1 VQGSNAFSRRSFLT
15 GSSALA
21 ALGVLTL
28 AGCSTTVQGA
38 SSGGGGAAAHGTKV
52 KTLNFYNNVLG
63 EAGQS
68 QAWQDMI
75 DNFQAGNSSTIKSVV
90 YPSAQAATQLA
101 LTARSG
107 NLVGVGQAGPWQVLT
122 PFNILAD
129 LSDLASGLNIPQGI
143 LDSYTIDGKL
153 LALPQYAGGIGLVA
167 DGAIAQSVG
176 LKSGLT
182 TDQFAT
188 ALERI
193 KSQDKTMI
201 PYAAVT
207 KSDLKDIVP
216 WMWEFGSEVV
226 DDKLNVSIGDAGSVA
241 AVNWYKG
248 LLKQGLIQAN
258 VARADARILFARGQT
273 PLYDDAPLAATFVV
287 TNGGKQSLIDNITA
301 IARPTR
307 SGGPSLNRSW
317 GGGLFATT
325 GAGEVTSREFIKFLV
340 NDVASATVLFEES
353 ALAPASKSIAA
364 KIPTITKNKFQ
375 SAFRTNVTEHAKA
388 TGYDK
393 IAVAAQIDTT
403 IANSVA
409 AILAGQTSTQSGLNT
424 LKTQVEALIKAN
436 K

>member
-1 VQGSNAFSRRSFLT
+1 VQGSNAFTRRSFLT
-15 GSSALA
+15 GSSAVA

-28 AGCSTTVQGA
+28 AGCSTTVP
-38 SSGGGGAAAHGTKV
+38 GAAATKAAASHGTKL

-68 QAWQDMI
+68 AAWQDMI
-75 DNFQAGNSSTIKSVV
+75 DNFQAVNSSTIKSVV

-129 LSDLASGLNIPQGI
+129 LSDLAAGLDIPKGI

-167 DGAIAQSVG
+167 DGTIAKSVG
-176 LKSGLT
+176 LTSGLT

-188 ALERI
+188 VLEKI
-193 KSQDKTMI
+193 KSQDKSMI

-207 KSDLKDIVP
+207 KTDLKDIVP

-226 DDKLNVSIGDAGSVA
+226 DDKLNVSIGDAASVA

-248 LLKQGLIQAN
+248 LLTQGLIQAN

-273 PLYDDAPLAATFVV
+273 PLYEDAPLAATFVV
-287 TNGGKQSLIDNITA
+287 TNGGKQELVDNITA
-301 IARPTR
+301 IARPTHAKGA
-307 SGGPSLNRSW
+307 SENRSW
-317 GGGLFATT
+317 GGGLFATS
-325 GAGEVTSREFIKFLV
+325 GVGEITSRDFIKFMI

-353 ALAPASKSIAA
+353 ALAPASKTISA

-375 SAFRTNVTEHAKA
+375 AAFRTNVTEHAKA

-403 IANSVA
+403 IASGVA
-409 AILAGQTSTQSGLNT
+409 SILAGETSTQSGLNS

-436 K
+436 S